1 MYPTKTSFKK
11 TGFRYVDENG
21 DALCPRRDFRYVDEN
36 GDVFV
41 TSPFDVW
48 TFELYFLL
56 ICVAKKLIA

>member
-21 DALCPRRDFRYVDEN
+21 DALCPGHDFRYVDEN
-36 GDVFV
+36 GDV
-41 TSPFDVW
+41 W
-48 TFELYFLL
+48 TFELHFLL

>member
-1 MYPTKTSFKK
+1 MYPTKTSYKK

-21 DALCPRRDFRYVDEN
+21 DALYPRRDFRYIDEN

-48 TFELYFLL
+48 TF
-56 ICVAKKLIA
+56 